1 MRSQQSASDLNH
13 LQPKTDV
20 DIEEIKE
27 SFMTANEPEIEM
39 KTQNFHHQKEHDNT
53 IKITRNKSQLI
64 NMPLVQKVKRELSN
78 DNPYYMQLD

>member
-39 KTQNFHHQKEHDNT
+39 KTQNFH
-53 IKITRNKSQLI
+53 
-64 NMPLVQKVKRELSN
+64 P
-78 DNPYYMQLD
+78 